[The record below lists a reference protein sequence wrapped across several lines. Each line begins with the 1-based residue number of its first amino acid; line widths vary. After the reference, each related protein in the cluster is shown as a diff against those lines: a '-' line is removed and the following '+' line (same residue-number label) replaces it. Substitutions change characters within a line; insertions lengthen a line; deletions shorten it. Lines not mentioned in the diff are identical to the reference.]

1 MTKDAAQRCRWTFY
15 EAINFEM
22 TKDQQDP
29 TKDPENKDE
38 GSALSS
44 RVPPGASEDVIV
56 LTRTL
61 EAALEKHGAV
71 SRETLEAA
79 LEQVVRKVFSRKI
92 EKMLM
97 EIMDQ
102 AVTRE
107 MDRIRSLVLSET
119 PPKEE
124 NP

>member
-1 MTKDAAQRCRWTFY
+1 MTEDQR
-15 EAINFEM
+15 
-22 TKDQQDP
+22 DP

-38 GSALSS
+38 GSTFST

-61 EAALEKHGAV
+61 EEALEKHGAV
-71 SRETLEAA
+71 SRERLEAA

-92 EKMLM
+92 DKMLM

-107 MDRIRSLVLSET
+107 MERIRSLVLSEAS
-119 PPKEE
+119 PEEE

>member
-1 MTKDAAQRCRWTFY
+1 MTEDQR
-15 EAINFEM
+15 
-22 TKDQQDP
+22 DP
-29 TKDPENKDE
+29 TKDPENKDGE
-38 GSALSS
+38 NTFST
-44 RVPPGASEDVIV
+44 REPPDASEDVIV

-61 EAALEKHGAV
+61 EEALEKHGAV

-92 EKMLM
+92 EKMLL

-107 MDRIRSLVLSET
+107 MERIRSLVLSEAF
-119 PPKEE
+119 PKEE